1 MTRWIIERCGGDSSK
16 QKSDSRLRTIA
27 LKFMIKGDYARPL
40 LVLSPTSTGLTILP
54 PNALLLVTTPTTA

>member
-27 LKFMIKGDYARPL
+27 LKFMIKDDNTKL
-40 LVLSPTSTGLTILP
+40 LAIVDNNTNNSLT
-54 PNALLLVTTPTTA
+54 